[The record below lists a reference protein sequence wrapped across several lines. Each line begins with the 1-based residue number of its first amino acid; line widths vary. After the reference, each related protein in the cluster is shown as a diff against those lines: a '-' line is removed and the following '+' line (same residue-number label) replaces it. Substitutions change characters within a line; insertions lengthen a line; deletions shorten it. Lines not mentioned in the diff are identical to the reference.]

1 VAGKHLSHIF
11 LPPFSCQLVAVC
23 LVSYTVL
30 VVPKIVNSFT
40 ESATNGSGPVLS
52 ERQLEFGWRPCRPV
66 FAAGQPLQAGD
77 EADFYKGNYAPDGDY
92 ILSGGL
98 IKDLPPPIEVPV
110 HYEAPGFDGSRLSK
124 VPAPGVHP
132 RVIISPL
139 DIQRFKQMH
148 AMGDKAPRIFR
159 LQMEQMRRD
168 REWQIPAQH
177 NYSGSPWGEDSKI
190 AGWALYALITDDQ
203 VLGRQAAE
211 ATVRHARYVE
221 PWAEIVNS
229 APKTAPIKDVAYD
242 FVRMGLFFGSVDYKT
257 AYYQG
262 GRQRVETLYH
272 EHGVTLGANSPAPG
286 CLTLG
291 WEYDYA
297 YNFMTDEERNIVR
310 RVISKITYGKYTTG
324 MALPGQMFINN
335 HMSGSANQICLAL
348 AIEGE
353 EGYDPRI
360 AKMAEWSLTNK
371 LSYDLS
377 SDGITYE
384 NTKGFIPM
392 LPVLAIA
399 RRQGADHPQN
409 LLKHS
414 HLLARANSNVQHARK
429 LYYRYFADSRRRPD
443 SKPLDQIITGL
454 DEERYWRAS
463 GGSGSGGHLEFWSTL
478 KHFYPSDGLVDF
490 VWNCK
495 LPGSLS
501 YYEGKPDDNWNGK
514 IHDAWFQLKAIN
526 LLTAAHMTDYN
537 KLDTLE
543 QFEGIEKFWF
553 DSERG
558 MVSARNDWTQDSMLV
573 HMENRT
579 DQYYMGHE
587 SPQHGDFQVW
597 ADGIPWVNNG
607 GAYLDCSFR
616 NMVLVDGLAGV
627 YAPVSGDWMTASNT
641 PQAATSVAEM
651 TTAYQWRKSMNGLRH
666 LDHPGL
672 EQMPSQM
679 GRFASDAYT
688 LNRFTELP
696 YLPKIREHYDGFAHL
711 DYGPWHGET
720 RGPERYIKWND
731 PMDHVFRTIHFA
743 RGVKPYLLVMD
754 DLRKADDED
763 HQFDWRMMIT
773 GDAVVYD
780 SNPAVQGR
788 HLEKNTEGVVGTDLL
803 FCMADDNYRRGQGNA
818 WGLRY
823 VQMQPNPEKG
833 DPMLLVRVL
842 WRNSNF
848 PYPVPNVQRSFSW
861 NMVSVPA
868 FGKSP
873 EYRVMVFPHRYGDK
887 LPVTEWSD
895 DRSRLTVK
903 VGGNIDVYDFDQ
915 TDRQRTVFS
924 MSRNGRKLTDS
935 AARPP
940 KPILVERTKFTIDR
954 NRPDWRP
961 PRLLHEPIQVR
972 FAPCKPGAQIHYSL
986 DGSDPGPDSP
996 TYNGHIPVD
1005 RTCTLKAR
1013 TCQADWRFGKNNWS
1027 ETATFEFKKQS
1038 PVVPASASESA
1049 SGLLVQGYEIKTTLF
1064 DKKGFFQGSKNSLPD
1079 IAVHKPLVTTSVP
1092 GFDIP
1097 VMESREP
1104 RKRMMKA
1111 FYQFQGYFDA
1121 TETGVYS
1128 FEVESCGPVDLNVAG
1143 QSIILVN
1150 QQYGLSYKRRYGEM
1164 ALAKGRHKLN
1174 LVVCDPVF
1182 WKGDMEE
1189 PYAIGV
1195 SVMAPSSDAY
1205 TPIDP
1210 AQLSRFCSLTSPS
1223 LREGRGASPSEP
1235 TRGGLNHEVEVNRS
1249 AAPPRSLVPRLRPSL
1264 REGEMRKTRHLHPA
1278 VEVDVVPGLIERKY
1292 DRIDFLTTDAAVN
1305 PNDKSEAKLIP
1316 VDGFPPAYFDVKTA
1330 EPYSTAIVDLMSAN
1344 NSPRKL
1350 VEYQGYIRTARD
1362 GVYEFKLKQGRENA
1376 ARLLIDG
1383 HVVVRQQVDAPKTDG
1398 FIRLAGGL
1406 HRFKLQLAM
1415 GKALVSV
1422 KHADDDVFQTV
1433 GPSALARSVAFKLPE
1448 SEQTDRMAIPT
1459 NGLIAHLTCESI
1471 DDGKTPVLSGKGAVA
1486 IVEGGE
1492 VIEDGVRGKALGMY
1506 GPAARIILRGL
1517 RQREDECTIST
1528 WVKFKDR
1535 TQDIGIWSRIDNTW
1549 PEHMSFRL
1557 RGNRL
1562 CAEWQRGIGI
1572 ADTRVDNMVV
1582 EPGKWLHIAA
1592 TFGKENAVYFNG
1604 ELVDSA
1610 HAKNFSKR
1618 RANGFVDNG
1627 QAMTCRN
1634 QPTAVDEYRIYDRA
1648 LSPAEIKAIYESE
1661 FGEAKDGSVSKTLPP
1676 A

>member
-1 VAGKHLSHIF
+1 
-11 LPPFSCQLVAVC
+11 
-23 LVSYTVL
+23 
-30 VVPKIVNSFT
+30 
-40 ESATNGSGPVLS
+40 
-52 ERQLEFGWRPCRPV
+52 V
-66 FAAGQPLQAGD
+66 FAAVQPLQADD

-98 IKDLPPPIEVPV
+98 IKDLPDPIAVPV
-110 HYEAPGFDGSRLSK
+110 HYDAPGFVGSRLSK
-124 VPAPGVHP
+124 VPEPGVHP
-132 RVIISPL
+132 RVIISPS
-139 DIQRFKQMH
+139 DIEHFKQLH
-148 AMGDKAPRIFR
+148 AAEKAPRIFR

-203 VLGRQAAE
+203 ELGRQAAE
-211 ATVRHARYVE
+211 ATVRHALYVE
-221 PWAEIVNS
+221 PWADIANS
-229 APKTAPIKDVAYD
+229 DPKTAPIKDVAYD

-272 EHGVTLGANSPAPG
+272 ELGVTLGANSPAPG

-297 YNFMTDEERNIVR
+297 YNFMTDEERNMVR

-335 HMSGSANQICLAL
+335 HMSGSANQTCLAL

-360 AKMAEWSLTNK
+360 AKMAEWSLANK

-414 HLLARANSNVQHARK
+414 HLLARANSNIQHARK

-478 KHFYPSDGLVDF
+478 KHFYPSDELVDF

-501 YYEGKPDDNWNGK
+501 YYEGTPDDNWNGK
-514 IHDAWFQLKAIN
+514 IHHAWFQLKAIN

-537 KLDTLE
+537 KLNTLE

-558 MVSARNDWTQDSMLV
+558 MMSARNDWTQDSMLV

-616 NMVLVDGLAGV
+616 NMVLVDGVAGV

-641 PQAATSVAEM
+641 PQAATSVAKM

-679 GRFASDAYT
+679 GRFANDAYK

-743 RGVKPYLLVMD
+743 RGDKPYLLVMD

-763 HQFDWRMMIT
+763 HQFDWRMTIT

-788 HLEKNTEGVVGTDLL
+788 HLEMNTEGVVGTDLL
-803 FCMADDNYRRGQGNA
+803 FCMADSNFRRSPGNA

-823 VQMQPNPEKG
+823 VQMQPKPEKG

-873 EYRVMVFPHRYGDK
+873 EYRIMVFPHRYGDK
-887 LPVTEWSD
+887 LPVTEWSG

-924 MSRNGRKLTDS
+924 MSRNGRKVIDS

-940 KPILVERTKFTIDR
+940 KPILVERTKFTIDQ
-954 NRPDWRP
+954 NHPDWRT
-961 PRLLHEPIQVR
+961 PRVLHEPIQVR

-996 TYNGHIPVD
+996 TYNEPITVD

-1013 TCQADWRFGKNNWS
+1013 ACQADWRFGGNNWS

-1038 PVVPASASESA
+1038 PLVPASASESA
-1049 SGLLVQGYEIKTTLF
+1049 RGLLVKGYEIKTTLF

-1079 IAVHKPLVTTSVP
+1079 VALHKPLVTTAVP

-1097 VMESREP
+1097 AMESREP

-1121 TETGVYS
+1121 TETGIYL

-1150 QQYGLSYKRRYGEM
+1150 QQYGLSYKRRYGEL
-1164 ALAKGRHKLN
+1164 ALAKGKHKLN

-1189 PYAIGV
+1189 PYAIHV
-1195 SVMAPSSDAY
+1195 SVMAPSNDGDQPVERKVGRIEERSDDAPASVDSEESGDCRSSASLDPAYRIGSSPRCY

-1210 AQLSRFCSLTSPS
+1210 AQLSRDADGVKMATA
-1223 LREGRGASPSEP
+1223 R
-1235 TRGGLNHEVEVNRS
+1235 HEE
-1249 AAPPRSLVPRLRPSL
+1249 
-1264 REGEMRKTRHLHPA
+1264 RHLHAA
-1278 VEVDVVPGLIERKY
+1278 VAVDVAPGLIERKY
-1292 DRIDFLTTDAAVN
+1292 DRIDFLTTDVAVN
-1305 PNDKSEAKLIP
+1305 PNDKSEAKFIP
-1316 VDGFPPAYFDVKTA
+1316 VDGIPPAYFDVENA
-1330 EPYSTAIVDLMSAN
+1330 EPYSTAIVDLMTAN

-1376 ARLLIDG
+1376 ARLLIDDQ
-1383 HVVVRQQVDAPKTDG
+1383 VVVRQQVDAPKTDG
-1398 FIRLAGGL
+1398 LIRLASGL
-1406 HRFKLQLAM
+1406 HCFKLQLAM
-1415 GKALVSV
+1415 GKALVSM

-1433 GPSALARSVAFKLPE
+1433 GPSALARSVAFKISE
-1448 SEQTDRMAIPT
+1448 SEKTDRMAIPT
-1459 NGLIAHLTCESI
+1459 NGLIAHLTCELI
-1471 DDGKTPVLSGKGAVA
+1471 DDGKTPVFSGKGAVA
-1486 IVEGGE
+1486 IAEGGE

-1517 RQREDECTIST
+1517 RQREDACTIST
-1528 WVKFKDR
+1528 WVRFRDK
-1535 TQDIGIWSRIDNTW
+1535 TQDIGIWSRIENTW
-1549 PEHMSFRL
+1549 PQHMHFGLRHERL
-1557 RGNRL
+1557 VV
-1562 CAEWQRGIGI
+1562 EWQRGIGKV
-1572 ADTRVDNMVV
+1572 DTRVDRKLVV
-1582 EPGKWLHIAA
+1582 PGQWFHIAA

-1610 HAKNFSKR
+1610 HSLNFTKR
-1618 RANGFVDNG
+1618 TANGFVDNG

-1648 LSPAEIKAIYESE
+1648 LNPDDIRAIYRTEN
-1661 FGEAKDGSVSKTLPP
+1661 KRR
-1676 A
+1676 

>member
-1 VAGKHLSHIF
+1 MVICA
-11 LPPFSCQLVAVC
+11 A
-23 LVSYTVL
+23 
-30 VVPKIVNSFT
+30 
-40 ESATNGSGPVLS
+40 
-52 ERQLEFGWRPCRPV
+52 
-66 FAAGQPLQAGD
+66 FASVQPLQADG

-98 IKDLPPPIEVPV
+98 IKDLPLPIEVPV
-110 HYEAPGFDGSRLSK
+110 HYEAPGFDGPRLSK
-124 VPAPGVHP
+124 VREPGVHP
-132 RVIISPL
+132 RIIISPP
-139 DIQRFKQMH
+139 DIERFKQLH
-148 AMGDKAPRIFR
+148 AAGDKAPRIFR

-168 REWQIPAQH
+168 REWRIPAQH

-190 AGWALYALITDDQ
+190 AGWGLYALITEDRE
-203 VLGRQAAE
+203 LGRKAAE
-211 ATVRHARYVE
+211 ATVRHALYIE
-221 PWAEIVNS
+221 PWADIVNS
-229 APKTAPIKDVAYD
+229 DPKTAPIKEVAYD
-242 FVRMGLFFGSVDYKT
+242 FVRMGLSFGAVDYKT
-257 AYYQG
+257 AFYQG
-262 GRQRVETLYH
+262 GKERVEALYK
-272 EHGVTLGANSPAPG
+272 EHGVTLAANNPAPG

-291 WEYDYA
+291 WEYDYT
-297 YNFMTDEERNIVR
+297 YPFMTDEERKIVR
-310 RVISKITYGKYTTG
+310 RVIAKITHGKYTTG
-324 MALPGQMFINN
+324 MALPGQMYINN

-360 AKMAEWSLTNK
+360 ARSAEWSLTNK

-399 RRQGADHPQN
+399 RRQGADHPRN

-429 LYYRYFADSRRRPD
+429 VYYRYFGDSRRRPG
-443 SKPLDQIITGL
+443 SKPLDQVVTGF

-463 GGSGSGGHLEFWSTL
+463 GGCGSGGHLEFWSVL
-478 KHFYPSDGLVDF
+478 KHFYPNDPMVDF

-495 LPGSLS
+495 LPGSLG
-501 YYEGKPDDNWNGK
+501 YYDGKPDDNWNGK
-514 IHDAWFQLKAIN
+514 IHHNWFILKAVN
-526 LLTAAHMTDYN
+526 LLTAAQETDYN
-537 KLDTLE
+537 QQDEVT
-543 QFEGIEKFWF
+543 QFKDVQKVWF
-553 DSERG
+553 DSERS
-558 MVSARNDWTQDSMLV
+558 MMAARNDWSADSMLV

-627 YAPVSGDWMTASNT
+627 YAPLSGDWMTATNS

-672 EQMPSQM
+672 EQMPSRM
-679 GRFASDAYT
+679 GRFANDAYK

-711 DYGPWHGET
+711 DYGPWHGES

-743 RGVKPYLLVMD
+743 RGDKPYLLVMD
-754 DLRKADDED
+754 DLRKADDKD

-788 HLEKNTEGVVGTDLL
+788 HLEMNTEGVVGTDLL

-823 VQMQPNPEKG
+823 VQMQPKPEKG

-873 EYRVMVFPHRYGDK
+873 EYRIMIFPHRYGDK
-887 LPVTEWSD
+887 LPVTEWSG

-915 TDRQRTVFS
+915 TDCQRTVFS
-924 MSRNGRKLTDS
+924 MSRNGRKVIDS

-940 KPILVERTKFTIDR
+940 KPILVERTKFTIDQ

-961 PRLLHEPIQVR
+961 PRVFHEPIQVR

-996 TYNGHIPVD
+996 TYNGPIPVN

-1013 TCQADWRFGKNNWS
+1013 TCQADWRFGGNNWS

-1038 PVVPASASESA
+1038 PLVPASASESA
-1049 SGLLVQGYEIKTTLF
+1049 SGLLVKGYEIRTTLF

-1079 IAVHKPLVTTSVP
+1079 VALHKPLVTAAVP

-1121 TETGVYS
+1121 FETGVYS

-1164 ALAKGRHKLN
+1164 ALAKGKHKLN

-1189 PYAIGV
+1189 PYAIDV

-1205 TPIDP
+1205 APIDP
-1210 AQLSRFCSLTSPS
+1210 AQLSRDADGVKMANV
-1223 LREGRGASPSEP
+1223 R
-1235 TRGGLNHEVEVNRS
+1235 HEE
-1249 AAPPRSLVPRLRPSL
+1249 
-1264 REGEMRKTRHLHPA
+1264 RHLHPA

-1292 DRIDFLTTDAAVN
+1292 DRIDFLTTDVAVN
-1305 PNDKSEAKLIP
+1305 PNDKSEAKFIP
-1316 VDGFPPAYFDVKTA
+1316 VDGIPPAYFDVETA

-1350 VEYQGYIRTARD
+1350 VEYRGYIRIARD

-1376 ARLLIDG
+1376 AQLLIDG
-1383 HVVVRQQVDAPKTDG
+1383 QVVVRQQVDAPKTDG
-1398 FIRLAGGL
+1398 LIRLAGGL

-1415 GKALVSV
+1415 GKALVSM

-1433 GPSALARSVAFKLPE
+1433 GPAALARSAAFKLPE
-1448 SEQTDRMAIPT
+1448 AEKTDGTAVPT
-1459 NGLIAHLTCESI
+1459 AGLIAHLTCESI
-1471 DDGKTPVLSGKGAVA
+1471 DNGNTLVLSGNGAVA

-1517 RQREDECTIST
+1517 RQREDECTVST
-1528 WVKFKDR
+1528 WVKFRDK
-1535 TQDIGIWSRIDNTW
+1535 TQDIGIWSRIDGTW

-1562 CAEWQRGIGI
+1562 VAEWQRGIGI
-1572 ADTRVDNMVV
+1572 ADTRVDNMAV
-1582 EPGKWLHIAA
+1582 EPGKWFHIAA

-1604 ELVDSA
+1604 EMVDSA

-1627 QAMTCRN
+1627 QAATCRN

-1648 LSPAEIKAIYESE
+1648 LSPAEVKAIYESE
-1661 FGEAKDGSVSKTLPP
+1661 KP
-1676 A
+1676 